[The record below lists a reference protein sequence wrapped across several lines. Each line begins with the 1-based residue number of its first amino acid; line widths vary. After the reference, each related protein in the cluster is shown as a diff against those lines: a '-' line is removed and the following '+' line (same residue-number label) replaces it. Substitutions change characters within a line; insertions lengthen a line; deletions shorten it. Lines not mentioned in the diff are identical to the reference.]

1 MMIVYNVTINV
12 DSAVHEEW
20 LKWMKEKHLADVMA
34 TGMFENYKFLKLLS
48 KQEDEIGET
57 YAIQYF
63 AKSMENYERYKQE
76 FAPQLQQDGK
86 QLFDGKFHAFRTL
99 LEEVE

>member
-1 MMIVYNVTINV
+1 MIVYNVTINV
-12 DSAVHEEW
+12 DSAIHEEW

-34 TGMFENYKFLKLLS
+34 TGMFETYKFLKLLS

-63 AKSMENYERYKQE
+63 AKSIENYERYKQE
-76 FAPQLQQDGK
+76 FAPQLQLDGK
-86 QLFDGKFHAFRTL
+86 KLFDGKFHAFRTL
-99 LEEVE
+99 LEEVA